1 MNRVLVIA
9 PHADDETLGCGG
21 VLLKHKSKKDKINL
35 LVVTN
40 INKNN
45 IWTKK
50 HELKRKKEIEKILH
64 LYNFDSYKNLNYEPA
79 KINSSSMFN
88 LIQEIDAV
96 IKSLKPNIVYL
107 NNSSDIHT
115 DHQLV
120 YKASISCL
128 KSFRKNYLEKI
139 LVYETLSETEY
150 ANDNFFHP
158 NFYVDISKFIEK
170 VDNFPFPRSKEAIY
184 SLAKIRGIRI
194 GVKYAEAFCKIFEKE

>member
-64 LYNFDSYKNLNYEPA
+64 LYNFDSYRL
-79 KINSSSMFN
+79 SSCPH
-88 LIQEIDAV
+88 LV
-96 IKSLKPNIVYL
+96 I
-107 NNSSDIHT
+107 
-115 DHQLV
+115 
-120 YKASISCL
+120 
-128 KSFRKNYLEKI
+128 
-139 LVYETLSETEY
+139 
-150 ANDNFFHP
+150 
-158 NFYVDISKFIEK
+158 
-170 VDNFPFPRSKEAIY
+170 
-184 SLAKIRGIRI
+184 
-194 GVKYAEAFCKIFEKE
+194 